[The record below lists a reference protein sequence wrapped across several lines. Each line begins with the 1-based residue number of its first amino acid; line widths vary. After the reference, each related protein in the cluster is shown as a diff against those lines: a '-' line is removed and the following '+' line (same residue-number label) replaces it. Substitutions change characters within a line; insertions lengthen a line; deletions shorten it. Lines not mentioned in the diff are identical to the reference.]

1 MAISS
6 TGYELIDFGN
16 ARKLERFGDIVV
28 DRPCPAAACEPSQ
41 SDLWVSAGLIYHSSR
56 LNSGSPTAWTFSK
69 NHGESESCIDFWDCA
84 IGGMVFRLRPQSS
97 GQIGLFPE
105 HWNTWPWIAERMNAW
120 QLAQRADGIAS
131 AAPRVLHLFAY
142 TGATTLALAKMGAHV
157 THVDAMSSAVQ
168 WGRENAKLSGLESR
182 PIRWIVEDAR
192 KYVARE
198 LRRGQVYDLIVLD
211 PPSYGHGTKGQ
222 AWEIHRDL
230 VPLVEACWQLLSE
243 GAIGMVLTGHSPDVS
258 FKELKMVLEEVDG
271 GTGSVQYQT
280 QQAGLLDRSGRML
293 DCGYV
298 AKFVRAGTRM
308 QLE

>member
-1 MAISS
+1 
-6 TGYELIDFGN
+6 
-16 ARKLERFGDIVV
+16 
-28 DRPCPAAACEPSQ
+28 
-41 SDLWVSAGLIYHSSR
+41 
-56 LNSGSPTAWTFSK
+56 
-69 NHGESESCIDFWDCA
+69 
-84 IGGMVFRLRPQSS
+84 MVFRLRPQSS
-97 GQIGLFPE
+97 VQIGLFPE
-105 HWNTWPWIAERMNAW
+105 HWNTWPWIAERMSAW
-120 QLAQRADGIAS
+120 QHSHPTEGIAS
-131 AAPRVLHLFAY
+131 DPPRVLHLFAY

-168 WGRENAKLSGLESR
+168 WGRENANLSGLESR
-182 PIRWIVEDAR
+182 PVRWIVDDVR

-198 LRRGQVYDLIVLD
+198 LRRGQAYDLIVLD

-230 VPLVEACWQLLSE
+230 VPLVEECWQLLSE

-271 GTGSVQYQT
+271 STGSVQYQT

-308 QLE
+308 RLE